1 MSEVIFYLLSLPD
14 NFENLKE
21 KFTLLALSEKN
32 FGPVKFKDSLRNV
45 DFLRQ
50 KQNL

>member
-1 MSEVIFYLLSLPD
+1 MSEVIFHLLSLPD
-14 NFENLKE
+14 NFENFKG
-21 KFTLLALSEKN
+21 KSTLLALSETN

-50 KQNL
+50 QQNL